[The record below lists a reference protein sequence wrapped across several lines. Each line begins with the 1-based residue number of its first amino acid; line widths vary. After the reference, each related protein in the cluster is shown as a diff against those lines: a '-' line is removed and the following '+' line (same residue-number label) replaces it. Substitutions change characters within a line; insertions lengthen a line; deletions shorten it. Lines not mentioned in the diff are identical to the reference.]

1 MGAREDEILR
11 LVKEADPIN
20 PTEYVESIVRDFS
33 VEKLKESI
41 RTCHDCDVSKY
52 TNIKS
57 IPTGRSDAPI
67 LVISEGIYGS
77 QVEEGKEE
85 CAPLGENTPERSLFN
100 DTMELLH
107 INQDY
112 LFFMNTVNCYTC
124 SHINNKNLER
134 APSSR
139 EINGCRGFTDYAIK
153 IMDPVFIILLGN
165 IPYNLYHKGTSV
177 KQDHGKIFD
186 IHGIPA
192 MPVYSLHTLVELEHD
207 EMKDL
212 VDEYETEFV
221 YDLENAFKYIRQNV
235 DGGDMIFLEE
245 KEEEQENVVS

>member
-11 LVKEADPIN
+11 LVKEGDPVD
-20 PTEYVESIVRDFS
+20 PTEYVESIVRNFS
-33 VEKLKESI
+33 VEKLRESI
-41 RTCHDCDVSKY
+41 RTCQDCEVSKY

-67 LVISEGIYGS
+67 LVISEGIYNF
-77 QVEEGKEE
+77 QVKEGKTE
-85 CAPLGENTPERSLFN
+85 CEPLGKNTPERAIFD
-100 DTMELLH
+100 DTMEYLRV
-107 INQDY
+107 NQDY

-124 SHINNKNLER
+124 SRINNKNLER

-139 EINGCRGFTDYAIK
+139 EVNGCRGFTDYAIK
-153 IMDPVFIILLGN
+153 IMNPVFIILLGN

-192 MPVYSLHTLVELEHD
+192 MPVYSLHTLVELENE
-207 EMKDL
+207 EMRDL

-245 KEEEQENVVS
+245 KEEEQGNVVS

>member
-11 LVKEADPIN
+11 LVKEADPVD
-20 PTEYVESIVRDFS
+20 PTEYVESIVRNFS
-33 VEKLKESI
+33 VEKLRESI
-41 RTCHDCDVSKY
+41 RTCHDCEVSKY

-77 QVEEGKEE
+77 QVAEGKEE
-85 CAPLGENTPERSLFN
+85 CAPLGENTPERSLFD

-153 IMDPVFIILLGN
+153 IMNPVFIILLAN

-192 MPVYSLHTLVELEHD
+192 MPVYSLHTLVELENE
-207 EMKDL
+207 EMRDL

-245 KEEEQENVVS
+245 KEEEQGNVVS

>member
-11 LVKEADPIN
+11 LVKEADPAD
-20 PTEYVESIVRDFS
+20 PTEYVESIVRNFS
-33 VEKLKESI
+33 VEKLRESI
-41 RTCHDCDVSKY
+41 RTCQDCEVSKY

-67 LVISEGIYGS
+67 LVISEGIYNF
-77 QVEEGKEE
+77 QVKEGKTE
-85 CAPLGENTPERSLFN
+85 CEPLGKNTPERAIFD
-100 DTMELLH
+100 DTMEYLRV
-107 INQDY
+107 NQDY

-124 SHINNKNLER
+124 SRINNKNLER

-139 EINGCRGFTDYAIK
+139 EVNGCRGFTDYAIK
-153 IMDPVFIILLGN
+153 IMNPVFIILLGN

-192 MPVYSLHTLVELEHD
+192 MPVYSLHTLVELENE
-207 EMKDL
+207 EMRDL

-245 KEEEQENVVS
+245 KEEEQGNVVS

>member
-11 LVKEADPIN
+11 LVKEADPVD
-20 PTEYVESIVRDFS
+20 PTEYVESIVRNFS
-33 VEKLKESI
+33 VEKLRESI
-41 RTCHDCDVSKY
+41 RTCQDCEVSKY

-67 LVISEGIYGS
+67 LVISEGIYNF
-77 QVEEGKEE
+77 QVKEGKTE
-85 CAPLGENTPERSLFN
+85 CEPLGKNTPERAIFD
-100 DTMELLH
+100 DTMEYLRV
-107 INQDY
+107 NQDY

-124 SHINNKNLER
+124 SRINNKNLER

-139 EINGCRGFTDYAIK
+139 EVNGCRGFTDYAIK
-153 IMDPVFIILLGN
+153 IMNPVFIILLGN

-192 MPVYSLHTLVELEHD
+192 MPVYSLHTLVELENE
-207 EMKDL
+207 EMRDL

-245 KEEEQENVVS
+245 KEEEQGNVVS

>member
-11 LVKEADPIN
+11 LVKEADPVD
-20 PTEYVESIVRDFS
+20 PTEYVESIVRNFS
-33 VEKLKESI
+33 VEKLRESI
-41 RTCHDCDVSKY
+41 RTCQDCEVSKY

-67 LVISEGIYGS
+67 LVISEGIYNF
-77 QVEEGKEE
+77 QVKEGKTE
-85 CAPLGENTPERSLFN
+85 CEPLGKNTPERAIFD
-100 DTMELLH
+100 DTMEYLRV
-107 INQDY
+107 NQDY

-124 SHINNKNLER
+124 SRINNKNLER

-139 EINGCRGFTDYAIK
+139 EVNGCRGFTDYAIK
-153 IMDPVFIILLGN
+153 IMNPVFIILLGN

-192 MPVYSLHTLVELEHD
+192 MPVYSLHTLVELENE
-207 EMKDL
+207 EMRDL

-245 KEEEQENVVS
+245 KEEEQGTVVS